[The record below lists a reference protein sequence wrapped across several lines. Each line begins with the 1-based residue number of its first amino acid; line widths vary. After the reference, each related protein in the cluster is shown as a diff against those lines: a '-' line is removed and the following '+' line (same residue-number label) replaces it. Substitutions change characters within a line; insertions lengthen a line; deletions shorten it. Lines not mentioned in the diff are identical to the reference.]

1 MLKKMKTKPKSNFD
15 TIVVIHNSR
24 LMIEERRTIKDTTN
38 TEAAAQELV
47 DKYAE
52 TSYDIVVT
60 YGGPFDMLAWLQ
72 LRQLDGKE
80 HIN

>member
-15 TIVVIHNSR
+15 TVVVIHNSK
-24 LMIEERRTIKDTTN
+24 LKIEERRTIKKRED
-38 TEAAAQELV
+38 TEATVKELV
-47 DKYAE
+47 DKYRE

-72 LRQLDGKE
+72 LRELEKTE
-80 HIN
+80 VN

>member
-1 MLKKMKTKPKSNFD
+1 MLKKMKTKKTMNFD
-15 TIVVIHNSR
+15 TVVAIHGTQ
-24 LMIEERRTIKDTTN
+24 LKIAERRTLRNGDM
-38 TEAAAQELV
+38 TEQTVQELV
-47 DKYAE
+47 DKYE
-52 TSYDIVVT
+52 KTSYDIVVT